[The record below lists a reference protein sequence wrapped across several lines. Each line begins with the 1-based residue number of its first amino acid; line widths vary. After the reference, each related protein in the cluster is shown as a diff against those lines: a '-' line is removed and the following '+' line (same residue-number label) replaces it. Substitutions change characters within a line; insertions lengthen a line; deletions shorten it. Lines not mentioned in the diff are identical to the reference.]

1 MGIPHTHERV
11 EWSSVWNVEFTFQ
24 DKCSGHCAGYCDR
37 PSSENES
44 AGLDGGC
51 VTCDQDLD

>member
-24 DKCSGHCAGYCDR
+24 DECDGQC
-37 PSSENES
+37 EEGTEDD
-44 AGLDGGC
+44 A
-51 VTCDQDLD
+51 